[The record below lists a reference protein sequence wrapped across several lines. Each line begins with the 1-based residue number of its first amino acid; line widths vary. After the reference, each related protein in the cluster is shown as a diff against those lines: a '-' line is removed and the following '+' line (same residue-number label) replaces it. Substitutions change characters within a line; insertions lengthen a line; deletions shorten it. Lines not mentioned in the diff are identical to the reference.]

1 MKTLYLNGPIY
12 TMESPRPVSA
22 LLVKDGT
29 IAALGPDA
37 LFAVGAKTVDLQGR
51 ALLPA
56 FLDAHSHLAASANA
70 LLQVP
75 LGDAAC
81 FEDIAQAISGFIRR
95 QRVKPGQWVMAQGYD
110 HNQLAEQAHPSL
122 ALLDQAA
129 PHNPVAVQH
138 SSGHMG
144 VFNSLGLAALH
155 ITPDTPDPEGG
166 HIGRSDGALTGYLE
180 ESAFVAALQQVPMP
194 APQELLAAF
203 QQAQRNYAA
212 HGISTVQEGM
222 FAAQLIPLYRA
233 LLDNG
238 LLELDVVG
246 YPGLADFDAVSEA
259 FSQSLLRYHQHFKIG
274 GLKLFLDGS
283 PQGRTAWLRAPYEG
297 ETDYRGYPTMAA
309 EEVESAL
316 RRALALGIQPLAHC
330 NGDGAVRQY
339 LEAGTRVERDSP
351 QLRDLRPVIIHAQ
364 LMGTDQLPLAKALG
378 FTPSFFVA
386 HVYHWGDIHLKNFGP
401 DRASAISPAGT
412 ALALGLPF
420 TFHQAAPVIPPDMLE
435 TVWCAVN
442 RVTRSGAVLGP
453 EQRIPV
459 YEALR
464 AVTANAAWQY
474 FEENSKGTLAPGRRA
489 DLVILDQDPMTAP
502 PERLRE
508 IQVLSTIKGGKTI
521 YEA

>member
-12 TMESPRPVSA
+12 PMDSPQPVSA
-22 LLVKDGT
+22 LLVEDGK

-37 LFAVGAKTVDLQGR
+37 LFAVGARTVDLQGR

-56 FLDAHSHLAASANA
+56 FLDAHSHLAASANS

-75 LGDAAC
+75 LGTASC
-81 FEDIAQAISGFIRR
+81 FDDIAQAIASFIRR
-95 QRVKPGQWVMAQGYD
+95 EHVPPGQWVLAQGYD
-110 HNQLAEQAHPSL
+110 HNQLAEGAHPTL

-144 VFNSLGLAALH
+144 VFNSLALAALH
-155 ITPDTPDPEGG
+155 ITPHTPDPEGG
-166 HIGRSDGALTGYLE
+166 RIGRSDGVLTGYLE
-180 ESAFVAALQQVPMP
+180 ENAFVQALQHVPMP
-194 APQELLAAF
+194 APGDLLDAF
-203 QQAQRNYAA
+203 RRAQKNYAA

-222 FAAQLIPLYRA
+222 FASQLIPLYQA
-233 LLDNG
+233 LLDSG
-238 LLELDVVG
+238 LLELDIVG
-246 YPGLADFDAVSEA
+246 YPGLADFDAVSAA
-259 FSQSLLRYHQHFKIG
+259 FPRSVRQYDRRFKLG
-274 GLKLFLDGS
+274 GLKMFLDGS
-283 PQGRTAWLRAPYEG
+283 PQGRTAWLRSPYEG
-297 ETDYRGYPTMAA
+297 ETDYLGYSTMTDG
-309 EEVESAL
+309 EVESAL

-330 NGDGAVRQY
+330 NGDGAVQQY
-339 LEAGTRVERDSP
+339 LDTGARVEQDNP
-351 QLRDLRPVIIHAQ
+351 LLRALRPVIIHAQ

-420 TFHQAAPVIPPDMLE
+420 TFHQDAPVIPPDMLE

-459 YEALR
+459 YAALR

-474 FEENSKGTLAPGRRA
+474 FEEDSKGTLAPGKRA
-489 DLVILDQDPMTAP
+489 DLVILDQDPLATP

-508 IQVLSTIKGGKTI
+508 IQVLATVKDGQTV